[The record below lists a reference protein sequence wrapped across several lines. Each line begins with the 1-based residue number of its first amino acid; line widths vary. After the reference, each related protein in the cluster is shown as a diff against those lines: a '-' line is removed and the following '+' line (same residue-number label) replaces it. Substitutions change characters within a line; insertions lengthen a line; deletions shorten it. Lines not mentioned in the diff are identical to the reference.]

1 MKFKKLLLKDFF
13 RYYGKQEIEL
23 SINEDKRVI
32 AIIGDNGRGKTT
44 ILSAFNF
51 VLYNK
56 LLEPLTINSMLN
68 YKRVNELAIGETEE
82 AFVEAIIEEKGVEY
96 CIKRFIKFKK
106 DKDENIVNIT
116 PRDNTVVYKIKTNGD
131 KVTVNVKQFED
142 KLLIPEKLSGFFF
155 FDGERI
161 NRLAKVDGKKEIK
174 DAILN
179 ILGISHLDSA
189 KKDIDSMKRK
199 LLKELKKYTN
209 DIEYEEAVNRLEKIE
224 YEEEK
229 LNENLKKNE
238 KIINKA
244 EEQIKE
250 LSLQIRNS
258 NSFEMKELEKQRGN
272 YQKQLD
278 FDNKELKIKEREIK
292 NHITKNFKYY
302 LAKQFTKNTFKI
314 LEDKKREGI
323 LPSNIKDT
331 FIDDI
336 IKKQVCIC
344 GTCIKENSKE
354 HKELLKVKAL
364 AGSKELDNAYYN
376 LKALIK
382 EINKKRENFYDILD
396 KLVEQR
402 KKIKE
407 KIYNYQEEIGIIG
420 KKLKNSDVELI
431 REIEKNRDN
440 LRREINTINQ
450 NIGRDKRKLEELESS
465 KLRLEKEIRTLKSND
480 KNISIIQGKLNIIYK
495 LEELNN
501 DFKDMFTEV
510 VREELD
516 KKIKKV
522 FSEITNKDYR
532 IPVLTKEFE
541 LKITSTLKQ
550 IGIDESQKKD
560 ELLSTGEGQ
569 ITSLSFIGA
578 LVAYA
583 RENKDD
589 EILSKLSG
597 DDYPIVMDSPFGNLD
612 EIHTKNVASNIGILA
627 SQVIIVVSEKQW
639 KGNVENNIINQ
650 VCKKY
655 NINDGDINKLGAEC
669 SFIER
674 EEL

>member
-1 MKFKKLLLKDFF
+1 M
-13 RYYGKQEIEL
+13 
-23 SINEDKRVI
+23 
-32 AIIGDNGRGKTT
+32 
-44 ILSAFNF
+44 
-51 VLYNK
+51 
-56 LLEPLTINSMLN
+56 
-68 YKRVNELAIGETEE
+68 
-82 AFVEAIIEEKGVEY
+82 
-96 CIKRFIKFKK
+96 
-106 DKDENIVNIT
+106 
-116 PRDNTVVYKIKTNGD
+116 
-131 KVTVNVKQFED
+131 
-142 KLLIPEKLSGFFF
+142 
-155 FDGERI
+155 
-161 NRLAKVDGKKEIK
+161 
-174 DAILN
+174 
-179 ILGISHLDSA
+179 
-189 KKDIDSMKRK
+189 
-199 LLKELKKYTN
+199 
-209 DIEYEEAVNRLEKIE
+209 
-224 YEEEK
+224 
-229 LNENLKKNE
+229 
-238 KIINKA
+238 
-244 EEQIKE
+244 
-250 LSLQIRNS
+250 
-258 NSFEMKELEKQRGN
+258 
-272 YQKQLD
+272 
-278 FDNKELKIKEREIK
+278 
-292 NHITKNFKYY
+292 
-302 LAKQFTKNTFKI
+302 
-314 LEDKKREGI
+314 
-323 LPSNIKDT
+323 
-331 FIDDI
+331 
-336 IKKQVCIC
+336 
-344 GTCIKENSKE
+344 
-354 HKELLKVKAL
+354 
-364 AGSKELDNAYYN
+364 
-376 LKALIK
+376 IK

-396 KLVEQR
+396 KLVEKR

-407 KIYNYQEEIGIIG
+407 KIYTYQEEIEIIG

-480 KNISIIQGKLNIIYK
+480 KNISVIQRKLNIIYK